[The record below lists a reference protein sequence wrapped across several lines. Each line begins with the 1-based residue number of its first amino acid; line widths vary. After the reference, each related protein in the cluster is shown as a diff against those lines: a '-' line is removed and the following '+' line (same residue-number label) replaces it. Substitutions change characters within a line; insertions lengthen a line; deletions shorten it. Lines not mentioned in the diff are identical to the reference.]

1 MKRGGG
7 ERPPR
12 APPMDPPLNKHIVTY
27 RYEAPGDLRVELDK
41 TQRLT
46 SG

>member
-1 MKRGGG
+1 M
-7 ERPPR
+7 EQLEIMEPR
-12 APPMDPPLNKHIVTY
+12 H
-27 RYEAPGDLRVELDK
+27 EAPGDLRVELDK